1 MFKEKSSKKKYISD
15 NNEVFT
21 LDAMHNN
28 IIKKFELTNKDKENY
43 KILLL
48 DLEAQSNLIMENIE
62 TYKSIH
68 TNDKEYVN
76 NLWTSNIIIREKIIE
91 LKNNIKELDSYNE
104 VEYYKNTSYIL
115 FQYYDTVEKQ
125 SNISNTHTSISN
137 GICISSSEL
146 LSRQPK
152 IYKNDSKKK
161 RSSVSATTINVLD
174 ALNNLNMENNL
185 ISDNKRHEHID
196 NNKSNN
202 CLNSPYSFS
211 NFSNFSNFTNFT
223 NFNSPQN
230 LNPNTS
236 ATNYQN
242 NENNQNNQNIYNY
255 SNSISSVKENMID
268 KSSLVDKYMSIINKK
283 YVRNVEEE
291 DIEICKNCKNQ
302 MTCLQHDAIIIC
314 NICGY
319 QELLL
324 VEQNRP
330 ILKQN
335 TKDTSHFSYKRIN
348 HFREWC
354 NQVQGKES
362 TDIPDEIFEKILTE
376 IKKEKIVDTK
386 TITYNKMRD
395 ILKRLRINKYYE
407 HINYI
412 INRINGI
419 PTPQFSQELEDK
431 LCNMFR
437 NIQAPF
443 LKHCPKDRK
452 NFLSYSYVLYKF
464 FQILGLNEY
473 LKYFPLLKSREKLY
487 VQDQI
492 WKKICLE
499 LNYEIIP
506 SL

>member
-28 IIKKFELTNKDKENY
+28 IIKKFELTNKDKEGY
-43 KILLL
+43 KILLQ

-62 TYKSIH
+62 ARSIDKDKDK
-68 TNDKEYVN
+68 DKEYMN
-76 NLWTSNIIIREKIIE
+76 SLWTSNIIIREKIIE
-91 LKNNIKELDSYNE
+91 LRNNIKELESYNE

-137 GICISSSEL
+137 GVCISASEL

-174 ALNNLNMENNL
+174 ALNNLNTENNL
-185 ISDNKRHEHID
+185 NVSSDD
-196 NNKSNN
+196 NSGTYNSNTGETGI
-202 CLNSPYSFS
+202 CDSK
-211 NFSNFSNFTNFT
+211 
-223 NFNSPQN
+223 
-230 LNPNTS
+230 
-236 ATNYQN
+236 
-242 NENNQNNQNIYNY
+242 
-255 SNSISSVKENMID
+255 SVKETAID

-291 DIEICKNCKNQ
+291 DIEICKNCKNH

>member
-28 IIKKFELTNKDKENY
+28 IIKKFELTNKDKEIY
-43 KILLL
+43 KILLC
-48 DLEAQSNLIMENIE
+48 DFEFQSNLIMENIE
-62 TYKSIH
+62 TYKNIR
-68 TNDKEYVN
+68 DKEYIN
-76 NLWTSNIIIREKIIE
+76 NLWSSNISIREKIIE
-91 LKNNIKELDSYNE
+91 LKNNIKELETYSE

-125 SNISNTHTSISN
+125 SNISNTHPSISN

-174 ALNNLNMENNL
+174 ALNNLNIDNNL
-185 ISDNKRHEHID
+185 ISDNK
-196 NNKSNN
+196 
-202 CLNSPYSFS
+202 
-211 NFSNFSNFTNFT
+211 
-223 NFNSPQN
+223 Q
-230 LNPNTS
+230 
-236 ATNYQN
+236 
-242 NENNQNNQNIYNY
+242 NY
-255 SNSISSVKENMID
+255 SNVNNVSNINDINNTPTYEYSNSVKDNVID

-314 NICGY
+314 DICGY

-376 IKKEKIVDTK
+376 IKKEKIADTK

-464 FQILGLNEY
+464 FQILGLHEY

>member
-1 MFKEKSSKKKYISD
+1 MMFKEKSSKKKIITD
-15 NNEVFT
+15 NNETFT

-28 IIKKFELTNKDKENY
+28 MIKDFENSDKERERYNVM
-43 KILLL
+43 L
-48 DLEAQSNLIMENIE
+48 DKYEKKSKGIMNEIEKSENDRDITNVLWISNIE
-62 TYKSIH
+62 
-68 TNDKEYVN
+68 
-76 NLWTSNIIIREKIIE
+76 LREKI
-91 LKNNIKELDSYNE
+91 LDIKEKIFNLNTFDE
-104 VEYYKNTSYIL
+104 IEYYKNTSDIL
-115 FQYYDTVEKQ
+115 FQYYETVDKQ
-125 SNISNTHTSISN
+125 SNINTNITNQTNTIMTT
-137 GICISSSEL
+137 SEL
-146 LSRQPK
+146 LSKQPK
-152 IYKNDSKKK
+152 VFKNESKKK
-161 RSSVSATTINVLD
+161 RFSINASTINVLD
-174 ALNNLNMENNL
+174 ALNNIE
-185 ISDNKRHEHID
+185 SA
-196 NNKSNN
+196 
-202 CLNSPYSFS
+202 
-211 NFSNFSNFTNFT
+211 
-223 NFNSPQN
+223 
-230 LNPNTS
+230 NTRDVS
-236 ATNYQN
+236 VDIQDDLQLN
-242 NENNQNNQNIYNY
+242 NENFQE
-255 SNSISSVKENMID
+255 NSYDVGVDVGVDAGVGSTRACSLTDEDTLKSKIVED

-291 DIEICKNCKNQ
+291 NIEMCKVCSNQ
-302 MTCLQHDAIIIC
+302 MICLQQDAIMIC

-335 TKDTSHFSYKRIN
+335 TKDTSHFCYKRIN

-362 TDIPDEIFEKILTE
+362 TDIPDEIFERILSE
-376 IKKEKIVDTK
+376 IKKEKILDLK
-386 TITYNKMRD
+386 KITYAKMRD

-419 PTPQFSQELEDK
+419 PTPQFSPELEDK
-431 LCNMFR
+431 LCNMFKS
-437 NIQAPF
+437 IQAPF

-464 FQILGLNEY
+464 FQILGLHEY

-487 VQDQI
+487 IQDQI
-492 WKKICLE
+492 WKKICIE

>member
-28 IIKKFELTNKDKENY
+28 IIKKFEITNKDKENY
-43 KILLL
+43 KILLG
-48 DLEAQSNLIMENIE
+48 DFEVQSNLIMENIE
-62 TYKSIH
+62 ILKNIQ
-68 TNDKEYVN
+68 DKEYIN
-76 NLWTSNIIIREKIIE
+76 NLWSSNIIIREKIIE
-91 LKNNIKELDSYNE
+91 LKNNIKELETYNE

-125 SNISNTHTSISN
+125 SNISNPHASISN
-137 GICISSSEL
+137 GVCISSSEL

-174 ALNNLNMENNL
+174 ALNNLNIEANTP
-185 ISDNKRHEHID
+185 
-196 NNKSNN
+196 NN
-202 CLNSPYSFS
+202 CDIAAN
-211 NFSNFSNFTNFT
+211 NAANNADNAD
-223 NFNSPQN
+223 NAANN
-230 LNPNTS
+230 NTYIKD
-236 ATNYQN
+236 TF
-242 NENNQNNQNIYNY
+242 
-255 SNSISSVKENMID
+255 ID

-283 YVRNVEEE
+283 YVRNVEDE

-376 IKKEKIVDTK
+376 IKKEKILDTK

-492 WKKICLE
+492 WKKICGE

>member
-43 KILLL
+43 KILLC
-48 DLEAQSNLIMENIE
+48 DLELQSNLIMKNIE
-62 TYKSIH
+62 TFKNIQ
-68 TNDKEYVN
+68 DKEYIN

-104 VEYYKNTSYIL
+104 IEYYKNTSYIL

-125 SNISNTHTSISN
+125 SNISNTHASISN

-174 ALNNLNMENNL
+174 ALNNLNIENNL
-185 ISDNKRHEHID
+185 ISDNMQSKNSDLNNTYDYSSNTKD
-196 NNKSNN
+196 N
-202 CLNSPYSFS
+202 
-211 NFSNFSNFTNFT
+211 
-223 NFNSPQN
+223 
-230 LNPNTS
+230 
-236 ATNYQN
+236 
-242 NENNQNNQNIYNY
+242 I
-255 SNSISSVKENMID
+255 ID

-419 PTPQFSQELEDK
+419 PTPQFSQDLEDK

>member
-28 IIKKFELTNKDKENY
+28 IIKRFELTNKDKENY
-43 KILLL
+43 KILLG
-48 DLEAQSNLIMENIE
+48 DLELQSNLIMANIE
-62 TYKSIH
+62 TFRSLQ
-68 TNDKEYVN
+68 DREYVN
-76 NLWTSNIIIREKIIE
+76 NLWTSNILIREKIIE
-91 LKNNIKELDSYNE
+91 LKNNIKELEAYNE
-104 VEYYKNTSYIL
+104 IEYYKNTSYIL

-125 SNISNTHTSISN
+125 SNISNTHASISN
-137 GICISSSEL
+137 GVCISSSEL

-174 ALNNLNMENNL
+174 ALNNLNTENN
-185 ISDNKRHEHID
+185 SCSGRHGGKHGDI
-196 NNKSNN
+196 NNPGGYGDASN
-202 CLNSPYSFS
+202 S
-211 NFSNFSNFTNFT
+211 NLYT
-223 NFNSPQN
+223 
-230 LNPNTS
+230 
-236 ATNYQN
+236 
-242 NENNQNNQNIYNY
+242 Y
-255 SNSISSVKENMID
+255 SNTATKENVID

-376 IKKEKIVDTK
+376 IKKEKIIDTK

-419 PTPQFSQELEDK
+419 PTPQFSQDLEDK

-492 WKKICLE
+492 WKKICVE

>member
-28 IIKKFELTNKDKENY
+28 IIKKFELTNKDKENC
-43 KILLL
+43 KVLLYDFEL
-48 DLEAQSNLIMENIE
+48 QSNLIMENIE
-62 TYKSIH
+62 AFKNIQDS
-68 TNDKEYVN
+68 KEHIN
-76 NLWTSNIIIREKIIE
+76 SLWTSNIIIREKIIE
-91 LKNNIKELDSYNE
+91 LKNNIKDLESYNE
-104 VEYYKNTSYIL
+104 IEYYKNTSYIL

-125 SNISNTHTSISN
+125 SNISNTHASISK
-137 GICISSSEL
+137 GVCISSSEL

-174 ALNNLNMENNL
+174 ALNNLNAEPNLVSSNNCN
-185 ISDNKRHEHID
+185 SDNKQNKNTAPNVLVD
-196 NNKSNN
+196 NINIRGDCHNNNQANNTYEYSNN
-202 CLNSPYSFS
+202 S
-211 NFSNFSNFTNFT
+211 
-223 NFNSPQN
+223 
-230 LNPNTS
+230 
-236 ATNYQN
+236 
-242 NENNQNNQNIYNY
+242 
-255 SNSISSVKENMID
+255 KEHNVID

-376 IKKEKIVDTK
+376 IKKEKIIDAK

-492 WKKICLE
+492 WKKICIE

>member
-1 MFKEKSSKKKYISD
+1 MYYTTHFIYYIKININYSIITMFKEKSSKKKYICD

-48 DLEAQSNLIMENIE
+48 DLEAQSNLIMDNIGVCRAAAAAAAVAG
-62 TYKSIH
+62 
-68 TNDKEYVN
+68 DREYVN
-76 NLWTSNIIIREKIIE
+76 NLWTSNIVIRERIIE

-104 VEYYKNTSYIL
+104 VEYYKSTSYIL

-125 SNISNTHTSISN
+125 SNISNTHASISN

-174 ALNNLNMENNL
+174 ALNNLSSVSSSEASGN
-185 ISDNKRHEHID
+185 
-196 NNKSNN
+196 NNKHPSLSPHSPLSPHSHPCPQLSPLTPHHSLTQYPNMLANN
-202 CLNSPYSFS
+202 H
-211 NFSNFSNFTNFT
+211 
-223 NFNSPQN
+223 
-230 LNPNTS
+230 
-236 ATNYQN
+236 
-242 NENNQNNQNIYNY
+242 
-255 SNSISSVKENMID
+255 SVKESVID

-376 IKKEKIVDTK
+376 IKKEKIMDTK

>member
-1 MFKEKSSKKKYISD
+1 MFKEKSSKKKYICD

-48 DLEAQSNLIMENIE
+48 DLEAQSNLIMNNIE
-62 TYKSIH
+62 AYKNIYSG
-68 TNDKEYVN
+68 DKEYVN

-137 GICISSSEL
+137 GVCISSSEL

-174 ALNNLNMENNL
+174 ALNNLSSESGESGNNSNNL
-185 ISDNKRHEHID
+185 LGGS
-196 NNKSNN
+196 
-202 CLNSPYSFS
+202 
-211 NFSNFSNFTNFT
+211 
-223 NFNSPQN
+223 Q
-230 LNPNTS
+230 NTS
-236 ATNYQN
+236 CPSSYP
-242 NENNQNNQNIYNY
+242 NI
-255 SNSISSVKENMID
+255 SAKNMID

>member
-28 IIKKFELTNKDKENY
+28 IIKKFELTNKDKEGY
-43 KILLL
+43 KILLQ

-62 TYKSIH
+62 ARSIDKDKDK
-68 TNDKEYVN
+68 DKEYMN
-76 NLWTSNIIIREKIIE
+76 SLWTSNIIIREKIIE
-91 LKNNIKELDSYNE
+91 LKNNIKELESYNE

-137 GICISSSEL
+137 GVCISASEL

-174 ALNNLNMENNL
+174 ALNNLNTENNL
-185 ISDNKRHEHID
+185 NVSSYDNSCTD
-196 NNKSNN
+196 NSKTGETGICDSK
-202 CLNSPYSFS
+202 
-211 NFSNFSNFTNFT
+211 
-223 NFNSPQN
+223 
-230 LNPNTS
+230 
-236 ATNYQN
+236 
-242 NENNQNNQNIYNY
+242 
-255 SNSISSVKENMID
+255 SVKETAID

-291 DIEICKNCKNQ
+291 DIEICKNCKNH

>member
-1 MFKEKSSKKKYISD
+1 MMFKEKSSKKKVTADI
-15 NNEVFT
+15 NETVT

-28 IIKKFELTNKDKENY
+28 MIRDFEKSDKEKLYYENKLRY
-43 KILLL
+43 CEEHKNDILNTIKNTSDKETSSKLWF
-48 DLEAQSNLIMENIE
+48 SNIE
-62 TYKSIH
+62 LCEEILDIKS
-68 TNDKEYVN
+68 KLY
-76 NLWTSNIIIREKIIE
+76 E
-91 LKNNIKELDSYNE
+91 LNKLDE
-104 VEYYKNTSYIL
+104 IEYYKSTSDIL
-115 FQYYDTVEKQ
+115 FQYYDTVNKQ
-125 SNISNTHTSISN
+125 SDINQNSNYLKDFNNKS
-137 GICISSSEL
+137 
-146 LSRQPK
+146 K
-152 IYKNDSKKK
+152 IYKKDSKKNK
-161 RSSVSATTINVLD
+161 GVVANTINVLE
-174 ALNNLNMENNL
+174 ALNN
-185 ISDNKRHEHID
+185 IDNKKPIVEKFAVNDSEDDIKCENLETLDEYNND
-196 NNKSNN
+196 NKMEIV
-202 CLNSPYSFS
+202 
-211 NFSNFSNFTNFT
+211 
-223 NFNSPQN
+223 Q
-230 LNPNTS
+230 
-236 ATNYQN
+236 
-242 NENNQNNQNIYNY
+242 
-255 SNSISSVKENMID
+255 D
-268 KSSLVDKYMSIINKK
+268 KSSLVDKYMAIINNK
-283 YVRNVEEE
+283 YIRTVEEE
-291 DIEICKNCKNQ
+291 NIEICKICKNN
-302 MTCLQHDAIIIC
+302 MVSLQYDAIIVC
-314 NICGY
+314 NYCGF

-335 TKDTSHFSYKRIN
+335 TKDTSHFCYKRIN

-362 TDIPDEIFEKILTE
+362 TDIPDEIFEKILME
-376 IKKEKIVDTK
+376 IKKDKITDLK
-386 TITYNKMRD
+386 KITYLKMRD

-419 PTPQFSQELEDK
+419 PTPQFSTELEDK

-437 NIQAPF
+437 SIQAPF

-492 WKKICLE
+492 WKKICID

>member
-15 NNEVFT
+15 NNDVFT

-28 IIKKFELTNKDKENY
+28 IIKKFELTNKDKEGY
-43 KILLL
+43 KILLR
-48 DLEAQSNLIMENIE
+48 DMEVQSNLIMENIE
-62 TYKSIH
+62 AYKNINIH
-68 TNDKEYVN
+68 DKEYVN
-76 NLWTSNIIIREKIIE
+76 TLWTSNIIIREKIIE
-91 LKNNIKELDSYNE
+91 LKNNIKELESYNE

-115 FQYYDTVEKQ
+115 FQYYETVEKQ
-125 SNISNTHTSISN
+125 SDISNTHTSISN
-137 GICISSSEL
+137 GVCISSSEL

-174 ALNNLNMENNL
+174 ALNNLNTEKN
-185 ISDNKRHEHID
+185 ITSDINKPFDATE
-196 NNKSNN
+196 
-202 CLNSPYSFS
+202 
-211 NFSNFSNFTNFT
+211 
-223 NFNSPQN
+223 
-230 LNPNTS
+230 NPNAANAATANAATATTAAATADTS
-236 ATNYQN
+236 TANKIAPVINGTVAATN
-242 NENNQNNQNIYNY
+242 I
-255 SNSISSVKENMID
+255 ID

-314 NICGY
+314 NLCGY